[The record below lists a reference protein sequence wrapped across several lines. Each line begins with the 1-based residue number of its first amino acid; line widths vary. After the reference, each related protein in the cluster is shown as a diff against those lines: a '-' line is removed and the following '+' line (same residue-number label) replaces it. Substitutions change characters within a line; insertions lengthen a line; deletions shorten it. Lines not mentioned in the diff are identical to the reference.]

1 MNWLKKHFVTLVIV
15 LVFIV
20 GLGLLIYPTFSD
32 WWNSFHQSKII
43 MDYSE
48 TVAQMDK
55 EDYDRILKSA
65 KEYNK
70 ELAESGI
77 KWAMSDKEKKEY
89 KKQLSVDKSGVMGYI
104 SIPKIH
110 TKLPIY
116 HGMGEEIL
124 QKSIG
129 HIEGSS
135 LPVGG
140 KSSHCIVSGHR
151 GLPSAKLFTDLD
163 KLKEGDTWTVTVL
176 NETLTYEA
184 DKIWIVKPNDLSK
197 LQIKK
202 GKDYFT
208 LVTCTPYGI
217 NTHRLLV
224 RGHRIS
230 NLNGDANV
238 IADAVQIEPVY
249 IAPFVAA
256 PILLLLVLVVLF
268 RTGRGR
274 KKKHRSKA
282 TGK

>member
-15 LVFIV
+15 LIFLV

-89 KKQLSVDKSGVMGYI
+89 KKQLSVDKSGVMGYV

-110 TKLPIY
+110 IKLPIY
-116 HGMGEEIL
+116 HGMGEKIL

-208 LVTCTPYGI
+208 LITCTPYGI